1 MSVAPNL
8 STGGLDVGSSD
19 LLGLTISLT
28 SSTLILALV
37 AGLMP
42 RIIGDEPNPVLG
54 IRTKAT
60 MSSPAAWQLAHQVA
74 RPLLHRTV
82 WVAVV
87 GVTMQVMIGVVA
99 GFGSVAS
106 AVAAPTVFLA
116 VLIALIY
123 SAVKG
128 NAAAKSLRY

>member
-1 MSVAPNL
+1 MSVVLNL
-8 STGGLDVGSSD
+8 STGGLGVGSSD

-28 SSTLILALV
+28 SSTIVIAFV

-42 RIIGDEPNPVLG
+42 RITGDEPNPVVG

-82 WVAVV
+82 WTAIA
-87 GVTMQVMIGVVA
+87 GLSIQVMIGVVA

-106 AVAAPTVFLA
+106 AVAAPAVLLA
-116 VLIALIY
+116 VFIALIY
-123 SAVKG
+123 AAIKG
-128 NAAAKSLRY
+128 NAAAKSLRC

>member
-1 MSVAPNL
+1 
-8 STGGLDVGSSD
+8 
-19 LLGLTISLT
+19 
-28 SSTLILALV
+28 
-37 AGLMP
+37 MP
-42 RIIGDEPNPVLG
+42 RIIGDEPNPVVG

-82 WVAVV
+82 WTAIAGLSIQVV
-87 GVTMQVMIGVVA
+87 IGVVA

-106 AVAAPTVFLA
+106 AVAAPAVLLA

-123 SAVKG
+123 AAIKG
-128 NAAAKSLRY
+128 NAAAKSLRR